1 MKNVFLAILCL
12 GFMNSAFA
20 KDSDW
25 KLCVGDVVLYEE
37 TVKLVVNLY
46 EHRNGEGGRATDLT
60 LIYGGNVL
68 TGGFNSTESD
78 EGAVALKNEN
88 SLFRGTAKVSYEKET
103 LQLLGRLSLFGSAT
117 PLRANLS
124 CQTLQN

>member
-1 MKNVFLAILCL
+1 MKALLMILSL
-12 GFMNSAFA
+12 SFMSSAFA

-46 EHRNGEGGRATDLT
+46 EHRNAEGGRSTDLT

-68 TGGFNSTESD
+68 VGGFNSTESD
-78 EGAVALKNEN
+78 EGPVTLKNEN
-88 SLFRGTAKVSYEKET
+88 SFFRGSAKVSYENET
-103 LQLLGRLSLFGSAT
+103 LTLLGRLSLFGSVT
-117 PLRANLS
+117 PLKANLK
-124 CQTLQN
+124 CKTLQN